1 MELESSSDSLPT
13 ARCLLEIV
21 SGLLHDIT
29 STIHH
34 QVHPT
39 PLVLRKFCPDSRLEH
54 RAYLYASGYKHS
66 MASVAGYWAETDVF
80 GGPILFAKGE
90 QSTQV
95 SQPRSLASSVLRY
108 TTSIIN

>member
-13 ARCLLEIV
+13 ARWLLEIV

-34 QVHPT
+34 QLHPA
-39 PLVLRKFCPDSRLEH
+39 LIALEAFCEDSRLEH
-54 RAYLYASGYKHS
+54 RAYLFASGYKHG
-66 MASVAGYWAETDVF
+66 MASLAGYWAETDIF
-80 GGPILFAKGE
+80 GGPMLFAKGE

-95 SQPRSLASSVLRY
+95 SQPRTLASSLLPH
-108 TTSIIN
+108 TTFFI